1 MRTAAALVSAA
12 AQRMTA
18 ERGKLI
24 DGMVEMLASEI
35 APLQHDDHLLAMQA
49 ASTAESVLGG
59 LRVLENDLDPRSVQA
74 GEAAVQYT
82 RRLAQRAIPL
92 SALLRAFRLGHA
104 SFIELLLAEIA
115 SDPEVST
122 ADAAAA
128 GVVAMRQSTAYVDT
142 VSEQL
147 VLAYERER
155 EAWTQHHSMLRA
167 GMIKA
172 LLNDD
177 DVDVAATEASLGYRL
192 GQTHLGLLLWFD
204 RELGPGEGLLT
215 LEKLA
220 TRMAAALDGL
230 HLSVP
235 ADSDSVQ
242 VWIGLPN
249 ADCDESIA
257 RTVGAVLDA
266 APEPR
271 PRAAMG
277 RPAPGITGFRSS
289 HRQARAARQVA
300 VAAGRR
306 SGLVT
311 DYAEVGAIALLCA
324 DVAATRT
331 WVQDTLGGLAADD
344 EATERLRETVRVFL
358 HLGSSHTAAAEKLNL
373 HKNSVVYR
381 ISRAEAARGRPLRS
395 DRADVELALRAAHL
409 LGPVVLDQQN

>member
-1 MRTAAALVSAA
+1 
-12 AQRMTA
+12 
-18 ERGKLI
+18 
-24 DGMVEMLASEI
+24 
-35 APLQHDDHLLAMQA
+35 
-49 ASTAESVLGG
+49 
-59 LRVLENDLDPRSVQA
+59 
-74 GEAAVQYT
+74 VQYT

-104 SFIELLLAEIA
+104 AFVEMLLAEIA
-115 SDPEVST
+115 ADPNVST

-128 GVVAMRQSTAYVDT
+128 GVVAMRLTTGYVDT

-172 LLNDD
+172 LLDGD
-177 DVDVAATEASLGYRL
+177 DVDLAATEASLGYRV

-204 RELGPGEGLLT
+204 REVGAPGEGLLT

-220 TRMAAALDGL
+220 TRIAAALDGL

-235 ADSDSVQ
+235 ADADSVQ
-242 VWIGLPN
+242 VWIGLPTPA
-249 ADCDESIA
+249 ADEDIA
-257 RTVGAVLDA
+257 DTVANLLEA

-271 PRAAMG
+271 PRAAIG
-277 RPAPGITGFRSS
+277 RPAPGLAGFRAS

-306 SGLVT
+306 AGTVT
-311 DYAEVGAIALLCA
+311 DYAEVGAIALLCG

-331 WVQDTLGGLAADD
+331 WVQDTLGGLAVDD

-358 HLGSSHTAAAEKLNL
+358 NLGSSHTAAAERLNL

-381 ISRAEAARGRPLRS
+381 ISRAETARGRPLRS

>member
-1 MRTAAALVSAA
+1 MLVSAA
-12 AQRMTA
+12 AQRMSA

-24 DGMVEMLASEI
+24 DGMVDMLAGEI
-35 APLQHDDHLLAMQA
+35 APLQHDDHLLAMLA
-49 ASTAESVLGG
+49 ASTHESVMGG
-59 LRVLENDLDPRSVQA
+59 LRVLENNLDPRSSEA
-74 GEAAVQYT
+74 GEAALQYT

-104 SFIELLLAEIA
+104 SFVEMLLAEIA
-115 SDPEVST
+115 ADPDVST

-128 GVVAMRQSTAYVDT
+128 GVVAMRQSTGYVDT

-147 VLAYERER
+147 VVAYERER

-167 GMIKA
+167 GMIKS
-172 LLNDD
+172 LLDGD
-177 DVDVAATEASLGYRL
+177 DVDVPATEASLGYRL

-204 RELGPGEGLLT
+204 REMGAPGEGLLA

-220 TRMAAALDGL
+220 TRIAAALGGL

-235 ADSDSVQ
+235 ADADSVQ
-242 VWIGLPN
+242 VWIGLPGGDPGET
-249 ADCDESIA
+249 AA
-257 RTVGAVLDA
+257 ATVGSILEAV
-266 APEPR
+266 PEPR
-271 PRAAMG
+271 PRAALG
-277 RPAPGITGFRSS
+277 RPATGIAGFRST

-306 SGLVT
+306 CGPVT
-311 DYAEVGAIALLCA
+311 DYAEVGAIALLCTDLA
-324 DVAATRT
+324 TTRT
-331 WVQDTLGGLAADD
+331 WVQDTLGGLAGDD

-381 ISRAEAARGRPLRS
+381 IGRAEALRGRPLRS

-409 LGPVVLDQQN
+409 LGPVVLDQQS